1 MGQMRVRRT
10 GPWVKISCPF
20 SWVQFSS
27 RWGQRLGQKKQQ
39 VSYWTQKCGKSPD
52 FVRNQDFSGCGSRTR
67 TCDLR
72 VMRQSQAQIGVISA
86 PICAFCRR
94 SLGGFSIVSVQ
105 HYPLFSRSGSK
116 LGQDRF
122 TGNFQSRNVIYQ
134 CIPHRGDVDCTISV
148 DIEIP
153 GVLNDTPRNC
163 FVLCLSF
170 VGKLRY

>member
-1 MGQMRVRRT
+1 MDLVQVL
-10 GPWVKISCPF
+10 PNALKCPCV
-20 SWVQFSS
+20 SIKHA
-27 RWGQRLGQKKQQ
+27 LKKQGIKTLKPLRNQGFQ
-39 VSYWTQKCGKSPD
+39 VSVSILVTQD
-52 FVRNQDFSGCGSRTR
+52 GCGDRTR

-72 VMRQSQAQIGVISA
+72 VMRQSQGQIGVISA
-86 PICAFCRR
+86 PICAFYRH
-94 SLGGFSIVSVQ
+94 SFGEFSIVSVQ
-105 HYPLFSRSGSK
+105 PCPLFSDSGSK
-116 LGQDRF
+116 LGLDRF

>member
-1 MGQMRVRRT
+1 MDLVQVL
-10 GPWVKISCPF
+10 PNALKCPCV
-20 SWVQFSS
+20 SIKHA
-27 RWGQRLGQKKQQ
+27 LKKQGIKTLKPLISQGFQ
-39 VSYWTQKCGKSPD
+39 VSASILVTQD
-52 FVRNQDFSGCGSRTR
+52 GCGDRTR

-72 VMRQSQAQIGVISA
+72 VMRQSQGQIGVISVT
-86 PICAFCRR
+86 ICAFYHG
-94 SLGGFSIVSVQ
+94 SLGGSSIVSVQ
-105 HYPLFSRSGSK
+105 PCPFQFHSGSK

>member
-1 MGQMRVRRT
+1 MNTENFYVT
-10 GPWVKISCPF
+10 TPIYYVNDKPH
-20 SWVQFSS
+20 
-27 RWGQRLGQKKQQ
+27 
-39 VSYWTQKCGKSPD
+39 
-52 FVRNQDFSGCGSRTR
+52 
-67 TCDLR
+67 
-72 VMRQSQAQIGVISA
+72 IGHAYTTVLA
-86 PICAFCRR
+86 DVLARYHR
-94 SLGGFSIVSVQ
+94 SLGEFSIVSVQ
-105 HYPLFSRSGSK
+105 PCPLFSDSGSK

>member
-1 MGQMRVRRT
+1 MILGADILLAFAVFFVPKNSLLPEWVRKVLESVILRFLIS
-10 GPWVKISCPF
+10 VK
-20 SWVQFSS
+20 
-27 RWGQRLGQKKQQ
+27 RLE
-39 VSYWTQKCGKSPD
+39 KSPETD
-52 FVRNQDFSGCGSRTR
+52 WFQDFSGCGGRTR
-67 TCDLR
+67 TYGLR

-105 HYPLFSRSGSK
+105 PYPFQFHSGSK